1 MLTGLEKIAENK
13 SKFPDRKHINLI
25 HYVNKDNL
33 RQVFKR
39 LDKKKAVGVDGVS
52 KERYEEHLNENLEDL
67 VKRMKTYSYHPQPAR
82 RVYIPKVGS
91 DKLRPLGIPSLE
103 DKLVQGVM
111 ADILNIIY
119 EPLFYPFSYG
129 FRANRDCHK
138 AIHELDKMIFRNK
151 VNYIVD
157 ADIKGFFDNVDH
169 KILIKFLE
177 EEIGD
182 KSFLRYIVRFLKAG
196 IMEDGE
202 LIKSERSTPQGSLIS
217 PILAN
222 VYLHYALDMW
232 FEVVVKEYCKGFCGM
247 VRYADDFVCCFEK
260 EAEAVEF
267 FNKLIERL
275 KKFNLEIEVKKSKI
289 IGFGRNAGADKKT
302 FDFLGFTFING
313 VSRKGGYQV
322 IRRTSKKKM
331 GAKFK
336 EVNEWLKGNRHV
348 PIPEMV
354 KKLNQK
360 LRGHYQYYGIIG
372 NFKKLE
378 IYRQYVMYRMKIWLG
393 RRSQKAK
400 MTWAKFNKVMEY
412 YPLIEPKIYH
422 QI

>member
-1 MLTGLEKIAENK
+1 M
-13 SKFPDRKHINLI
+13 
-25 HYVNKDNL
+25 
-33 RQVFKR
+33 
-39 LDKKKAVGVDGVS
+39 
-52 KERYEEHLNENLEDL
+52 
-67 VKRMKTYSYHPQPAR
+67 
-82 RVYIPKVGS
+82 
-91 DKLRPLGIPSLE
+91 
-103 DKLVQGVM
+103 
-111 ADILNIIY
+111 
-119 EPLFYPFSYG
+119 
-129 FRANRDCHK
+129 
-138 AIHELDKMIFRNK
+138 
-151 VNYIVD
+151 
-157 ADIKGFFDNVDH
+157 
-169 KILIKFLE
+169 
-177 EEIGD
+177 
-182 KSFLRYIVRFLKAG
+182 
-196 IMEDGE
+196 
-202 LIKSERSTPQGSLIS
+202 
-217 PILAN
+217 
-222 VYLHYALDMW
+222 
-232 FEVVVKEYCKGFCGM
+232 
-247 VRYADDFVCCFEK
+247 CCFEK